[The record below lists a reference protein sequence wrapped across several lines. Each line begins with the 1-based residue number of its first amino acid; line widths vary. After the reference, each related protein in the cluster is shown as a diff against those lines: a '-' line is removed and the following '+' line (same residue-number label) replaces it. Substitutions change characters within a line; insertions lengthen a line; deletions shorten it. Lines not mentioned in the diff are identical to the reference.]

1 MNGYGF
7 GYSVW
12 VNDNEG
18 KEFIC
23 TLDNSVCTLD
33 ERNEVVCT
41 LDSNRK
47 IPHKIEELS
56 MRERSSCRNSI
67 SVIGV

>member
-1 MNGYGF
+1 MKGYGF
-7 GYSVW
+7 GYTFL

-18 KEFIC
+18 REFIC

-41 LDSNRK
+41 LESTRK
-47 IPHKIEELS
+47 IPTKFEELS
-56 MRERSSCRNSI
+56 ETERSTCRSSI
-67 SVIGV
+67 SIPGA